1 MLKYLHSGEASV
13 GQQNWTVGIPLRK
26 RTAGGTPS
34 HHHYLVTL
42 LWQVLISQMLIHLDV
57 QMNRYFSKV
66 VWPNCDNITSSWG
79 EVSPRLLSQELSYPS
94 LVTTNPL
101 EVKIISILLYKNN
114 NSPTLFCT
122 FTIDNSSFLTT
133 IKKKMWEKEINSK
146 CFPFWNGCTVCLAQL
161 TFMALY
167 LSHCDVTAWQTWS
180 NKTLQY
186 LGMKL

>member
-1 MLKYLHSGEASV
+1 MYGFEKDRCWFVLTWLVSSLYVDFLFTDGHDTDTAKFEKVKVQNNVRLKYKFYKAMLKYLHSGEASV

-79 EVSPRLLSQELSYPS
+79 EVSPRLLSQEL
-94 LVTTNPL
+94 
-101 EVKIISILLYKNN
+101 
-114 NSPTLFCT
+114 
-122 FTIDNSSFLTT
+122 
-133 IKKKMWEKEINSK
+133 
-146 CFPFWNGCTVCLAQL
+146 
-161 TFMALY
+161 Y
-167 LSHCDVTAWQTWS
+167 LSKFGDHRPSRSED
-180 NKTLQY
+180 NFNLTL
-186 LGMKL
+186 

>member
-1 MLKYLHSGEASV
+1 MLKYLHSGQASV
-13 GQQNWTVGIPLRK
+13 GQQNWAVGIPLRK

-133 IKKKMWEKEINSK
+133 IKKKMSCVSLFSIKKFLIYKFKVLSLLKW
-146 CFPFWNGCTVCLAQL
+146 
-161 TFMALY
+161 LY
-167 LSHCDVTAWQTWS
+167 SMSSATYIHGPLPVTLWCHSVTD
-180 NKTLQY
+180 LI
-186 LGMKL
+186 